1 MYAMIDNCQLLFLL
15 FELLLGNV
23 LLFEILLNANRE
35 ITIMTEVYYLKNVI
49 RMRRDA
55 NTWNNWCN
63 YCIVIHW
70 NDVLKNN
77 MLL

>member
-55 NTWNNWCN
+55 NT
-63 YCIVIHW
+63 
-70 NDVLKNN
+70 
-77 MLL
+77 